1 VSEFKNS
8 PRAVPFLALVAAA
21 LIAGGALAYGQ
32 AGTAGSGAPVLE
44 NMPRSWY
51 RNFDYGVEVDG
62 ALSDGAGLYQMV
74 GKRLMLIFGPS
85 LSEGDVLAFEPRVV
99 RPVGSAEITAKND
112 LEVVLAEAAFA
123 KADPIPWMADGS
135 TAVIF
140 YADQKKYRIARVQP
154 IVGET
159 TAEEVFKH
167 NPMYRRGM
175 EEYSPDD
182 EAVATLRRIGSKA
195 LIEVWF
201 GTWCPHCQKVVPRFL
216 KTLRAAGN
224 PNLEAQLHAVPRRF
238 TDYEPAAQRD
248 IRGVPTL
255 VFLRSGKEFGRIRG
269 GGEEEPL
276 ETEVARILTSSTAP
290 AGR

>member
-1 VSEFKNS
+1 MSDFKTG
-8 PRAVPFLALVAAA
+8 PQAQPFLALLVAA

-32 AGTAGSGAPVLE
+32 AGAAGSGAPVRE
-44 NMPRSWY
+44 NVPRSWY
-51 RNFDYGVEVDG
+51 RNFEYGIEVDG
-62 ALSDGAGLYQMV
+62 SLSADAGLYQLV

-85 LSEGDVLAFEPRVV
+85 LSEGYVLSFEPRVI
-99 RPVGSAEITAKND
+99 RPVRSAEITPKNE

-123 KADPIPWMADGS
+123 NADPIPWMADGT

-140 YADQKKYRIARVQP
+140 YAGDRKYRIARVPP

-159 TAEEVFKH
+159 TVEEVFKH

-175 EEYSPDD
+175 EEYSPDR
-182 EAVATLRRIGSKA
+182 EAVAELRRVGSKA

-201 GTWCPHCQKVVPRFL
+201 GTWCPHCLKVVPRLL
-216 KTLRAAGN
+216 KTLRAAAN
-224 PNLEAQLHAVPRRF
+224 PNLEARLHAVPNPF
-238 TDYEPAAQRD
+238 SDYEPAVRRNV
-248 IRGVPTL
+248 RGVPTFI
-255 VFLRSGKEFGRIRG
+255 FLRRGEELGRIRG

-276 ETEVARILTSSTAP
+276 EVEVARILGSSTAS